1 MHRRKLMAA
10 AMALPFWA
18 HPVAAATRKAAAHDP
33 TRLAALLAP
42 WTGPY
47 GGVPPFDRI
56 RVADFEPALV
66 QAMAWCRAEIDAIAN
81 NPAPP
86 NFDNTL
92 VALEKA
98 GAPMDRAVSLF
109 GIYSATLSDAAVRR
123 LELKIWPQLAAF
135 NDQTTQDERLFQRIA
150 AVQRASD
157 PAAGSP
163 EQRRL
168 SEVVHRHF
176 VRHGAALDA
185 PGKRRVKEI
194 NQRLAS
200 LYTQFSQN
208 QLADEEKYSL
218 ELSSEAD
225 LEGLPQDLRD
235 AARAAATSAGK
246 PGRWLITNTR
256 SAMEPFITCA
266 AKRSLRE
273 AGWRMWVQRGDNN
286 DANDN
291 KAVIG
296 EILQLRG
303 ERAHLLGFASHAH
316 WITGANMAGTPEA
329 AMALMMRV
337 WPAAAAKAREEIAD
351 MQALA
356 DREGAG
362 LRIEPWDYRYYAEK
376 VRLEKYAFDGSAL
389 KPYLQLD
396 RLRQA
401 MFWAA
406 GQVHGLAFRRLRGV
420 PVCHPD
426 VSVYSVHRGREPVG
440 LWYFDPYARTGKN
453 SGAWMNNYRNQHRL
467 HGPVLP
473 IVSNNANFIKG
484 KPGEPVLIS
493 WDDAVTLFHEFGHAL
508 HGLSSQVGYPT
519 LSGTAVLRDFVEFPS
534 QINEH
539 WLSTPEVLN
548 RFALHHKTGQPM
560 PAALLAANERAR
572 NFTQG
577 FATAEYLAA
586 AIYDM
591 AIHLAPSQDP
601 IDPMRFERDTLARI
615 GCPSAI
621 VMRHRPTH
629 FGHIFSGDGYSAGYY
644 SYLWAE
650 TLTADAAEAF
660 KEAGSFYNPT
670 VAKRL
675 RESIFSVGNTVAPG
689 EAYRRFRGR
698 DADPNAIMRERG
710 FPVG

>member
-1 MHRRKLMAA
+1 MHRRNLIAA
-10 AMALPFWA
+10 ALASPLWA
-18 HPVAAATRKAAAHDP
+18 HSVAAATRKATATEP
-33 TRLAALLAP
+33 GRQAALLAP
-42 WTGPY
+42 WTGPH

-66 QAMAWCRAEIDAIAN
+66 QAMAWCRAEIDAIAG

-86 NFDNTL
+86 SFDNTL

-98 GAPMDRAVSLF
+98 GEPMNRVVTLF
-109 GIYSATLSDAAVRR
+109 GIYSGTLSDAAVRQ
-123 LELKIWPQLAAF
+123 LELKVWPMLAAF
-135 NDQTTQDERLFQRIA
+135 NDQTTQNERLFQRIA
-150 AVQRASD
+150 AVQSASD
-157 PAAGSP
+157 AATLGP

-168 SEVVHRHF
+168 TQVVYRHF
-176 VRHGAALDA
+176 TRHGAALDA
-185 PGKRRVKEI
+185 PGKLRVKAL
-194 NQRLAS
+194 NQQLAT
-200 LYTQFSQN
+200 LYTQFSQH

-218 ELSSEAD
+218 ELGSEAD

-256 SAMEPFITCA
+256 SAMEPFITYA

-273 AGWRMWVQRGDNN
+273 AGWRMWMQRGDND

-291 KAVIG
+291 KAVISD
-296 EILQLRG
+296 ILRLRG
-303 ERAHLLGFASHAH
+303 ERARLLGFASHAH
-316 WITGANMAGTPEA
+316 WITDTSMAGTPEA
-329 AMALMMRV
+329 AMALMLRV
-337 WPAAAAKAREEIAD
+337 WKAAAARAREEIAD

-376 VRLEKYAFDGSAL
+376 VRLEKYAFDGNAL

-453 SGAWMNNYRNQHRL
+453 SGAWMNNYRNQHQL

-508 HGLSSQVGYPT
+508 HGLSSRVTYPT
-519 LSGTAVLRDFVEFPS
+519 LSGAAVLRDFVEFPS
-534 QINEH
+534 QLNEH

-548 RFALHHKTGQPM
+548 RFALHHRTGRPM
-560 PAALLAANERAR
+560 PAELLAANQRAR
-572 NFTQG
+572 NFNQG

-591 AIHLAPSQDP
+591 EIHLAPSQDP
-601 IDPMRFERDTLARI
+601 INPAQFERDTMARI

-629 FGHIFSGDGYSAGYY
+629 FGHIFSGDDYSAGYY
-644 SYLWAE
+644 NYLWAD

-660 KEAGSFYNPT
+660 KEAGSFYDP
-670 VAKRL
+670 ALAQRL
-675 RESIFSVGNTVAPG
+675 RECIFSVGNTVAPDQ
-689 EAYRRFRGR
+689 AYRCFRGR
-698 DADPNAIMRERG
+698 DADPNAIMRDRG